1 MHRALLAAVRGDYLA
16 VHYRTSQ
23 ALAVPL
29 PRPNPSGGCRDGIS
43 GMKWLAECSAAALRE
58 ALREDDL
65 AARFSALGI
74 DPRGA
79 SRGHLVRWP

>member
-1 MHRALLAAVRGDYLA
+1 
-16 VHYRTSQ
+16 
-23 ALAVPL
+23 
-29 PRPNPSGGCRDGIS
+29 
-43 GMKWLAECSAAALRE
+43 MKWLAECSAAALRE

>member
-1 MHRALLAAVRGDYLA
+1 MHRALPAAVRGDYLA

-23 ALAVPL
+23 ALAAPL

-43 GMKWLAECSAAALRE
+43 AMKWLAECSAAALRE
-58 ALREDDL
+58 ALREDL

-74 DPRGA
+74 DPEVPPA
-79 SRGHLVRWP
+79 AT